1 MDLYL
6 TVAIIGIGIIL
17 FIKDYFTIDT
27 TSILI
32 MALFIVA
39 GVLTPEEGFSG
50 FNHPATIT
58 LGCMF
63 VISAA
68 VFKSGII
75 DGLSTRIIKI
85 AKINY
90 LFALMSFCATAA
102 VFSAFINDS
111 AVVAILIPMALLVC
125 RESGIS
131 PSKLLIPISFAA
143 LFGGTCTLIGTSTN
157 ILVSSYAEKSGLEA
171 FGMFEFS
178 LAGLCLLAI
187 GMVYIFVLSPIL
199 LPKRETAE
207 EAGLQK
213 EAESYIAQIELL
225 EENDDVDKTITKS
238 KLINDYKAQILT
250 IKRKHHRLYEI
261 NGETIL
267 RVNDTIKI
275 LINPQSLAKLQENE
289 DYKVIGSEE
298 EVKQA
303 PRYDS
308 DKKEEGKKKPQ
319 KEEKKIYEVMIPYGS
334 DLAEKSLQQL
344 NFRNIYYASVL
355 AIKHRKET
363 ITQDVSNIILK
374 EGDMMLLFAS
384 EKAIQELTSRKLVV
398 SLSEYQGKKVDYK
411 KAIPAVLITIGVVSA
426 AAFNLTSIL
435 VSAMVGSLLIVTT
448 AILKPKEA
456 YEAIEWKVIFMMAG
470 VLSMGNALEKTGGS
484 DIISNFIFENLG
496 NLDTRITLSL
506 IFLIT
511 FLSTN
516 VLSSK
521 AAAALMT
528 PIVISLADAM
538 QVSEKPFLIGVM
550 FACSLTFM
558 TPVSYPVNTMVYA
571 PGNYKFN
578 DFLKFGTPLNF
589 IIWIAASFIIPIFF
603 PF

>member
-1 MDLYL
+1 MELYL
-6 TVAIIGIGIIL
+6 TVAIIFIGIIL
-17 FIKDYFTIDT
+17 FVKDYFTIDT

-32 MALFIVA
+32 MALFIVS
-39 GVLTPEEGFSG
+39 GVLSPEEGFSG

-58 LGCMF
+58 LACMF

-75 DGLSTRIIKI
+75 DGLSSKIIRI

-90 LFALMSFCATAA
+90 LLALITFCATAA

-111 AVVAILIPMALLVC
+111 AVVAIMIPMALLVC
-125 RESGIS
+125 RETGIS
-131 PSKLLIPISFAA
+131 PSRLLIPISFSA

-157 ILVSSYAEKSGLEA
+157 ILVSGIAQESGLEA
-171 FGMFEFS
+171 FDMFEFA
-178 LAGLCLLAI
+178 LPALCLLAV
-187 GMVYIFVLSPIL
+187 GLTYIFIVAPIL
-199 LPKRETAE
+199 LPQRESAE
-207 EAGLQK
+207 ESGLKKQ
-213 EAESYIAQIELL
+213 AEKYMSEIELS
-225 EENDDVDKTITKS
+225 EGNPDIDHSIGKS
-238 KLINDYKAQILT
+238 ALVRDYKAQILT
-250 IKRKHHRLYEI
+250 IKRKHHHVYEI
-261 NGETIL
+261 NADTML
-267 RVNDTIKI
+267 REGDLIKV
-275 LINPQSLAKLQENE
+275 LTDPECLSKLKTNRH
-289 DYKVIGSEE
+289 YAVIG
-298 EVKQA
+298 
-303 PRYDS
+303 
-308 DKKEEGKKKPQ
+308 DKKDISEIKPAEES
-319 KEEKKIYEVMIPYGS
+319 KEEKKVYEVMIPYGS
-334 DLAEKSLQQL
+334 DLAGKSLTEI
-344 NFRNIYYASVL
+344 NFRNTYYASVL
-355 AIKHRKET
+355 AIRHRKET
-363 ITQDVSNIILK
+363 ITQDVAHVELK

-384 EKAIQELTSRKLVV
+384 EKNINTLSARKLVV
-398 SLSEYQGKKVDYK
+398 TLSEYQNRNINYR
-411 KAIPAVLITIGVVSA
+411 KAIPALLIIIGVVTV

-435 VSAMVGSLLIVTT
+435 MSAMVGSLLLVILAV
-448 AILKPKEA
+448 LKPSEA

-484 DIISNFIFENLG
+484 EIISDFVFENMG
-496 NLDTRITLSL
+496 GLDPRITLSL
-506 IFLIT
+506 IFLVT

-521 AAAALMT
+521 AAAALMS
-528 PIVISLADAM
+528 PIVISLASAM
-538 QVSEKPFLIGVM
+538 TVSEKPFLIGVM